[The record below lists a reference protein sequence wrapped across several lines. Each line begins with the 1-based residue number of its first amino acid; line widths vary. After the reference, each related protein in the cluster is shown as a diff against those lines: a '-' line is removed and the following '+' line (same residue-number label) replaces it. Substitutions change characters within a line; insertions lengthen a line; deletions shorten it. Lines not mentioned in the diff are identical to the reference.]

1 MDVQA
6 KFITQNRFTVAAEN
20 VFVLVEKIT
29 TIENEVTV
37 KKIIEWLLIWFK
49 EVLDQKK
56 LISATEW
63 MN

>member
-1 MDVQA
+1 MDVQS

-37 KKIIEWLLIWFK
+37 KKI
-49 EVLDQKK
+49 
-56 LISATEW
+56 TE
-63 MN
+63 